1 MVGDGTDTPEGGGDI
16 CIHIA
21 DPLCCAA
28 ESNATCK
35 TAIPQLKNF
44 FFKKK
49 TQFAIMVLIGHH
61 WAW

>member
-44 FFKKK
+44 FF
-49 TQFAIMVLIGHH
+49 
-61 WAW
+61 